1 MLVPVSMVEANGAVE
16 LRLQAFLSLEPLGDE
31 WLACPVPVLPLGKES
46 PVPIEY
52 RAGWSA
58 IARFRTIIP

>member
-1 MLVPVSMVEANGAVE
+1 MLQLHP
-16 LRLQAFLSLEPLGDE
+16 FLSLEPLGGE
-31 WLACPVPVLPLGKES
+31 WSACSVPVLPLGKES

-58 IARFRTIIP
+58 IARFQTMIH